1 MAIQRIEYTHTFE
14 NQLHHHFSWLA
25 KYVGVEAAERQL
37 IGALDQ
43 FETRVRDHPVSAP
56 VCEEAADLGL
66 TDYHDYVDTKLQ
78 VRIIYRFDPSA
89 DKILGMLFL
98 NTRQSMREALVQLCL
113 RQE

>member
-14 NQLHHHFSWLA
+14 NQLHQHLSWLA
-25 KYVGVEAAERQL
+25 KYVGAAAAERQL
-37 IGALDQ
+37 LEVLDQ
-43 FETRVRDHPVSAP
+43 FEARVRDHPVSAP

-66 TDYHDYVDTKLQ
+66 TDYHDYVDTTLQ

-89 DKILGMLFL
+89 ETILGMLFL
-98 NTRQSMREALVQLCL
+98 NTRQSMRDALVQLCL